1 MSRGH
6 DRERAVRAVMQED
19 GWLAFRAPASLG
31 VADVVALKA
40 GERPRLIEVKST
52 LSPYAHF
59 LPRDRAELLAAGLQA
74 GADVLLAYW
83 PNRGK
88 LRWITSEEWPT

>member
-52 LSPYAHF
+52 QGPYRHF
-59 LPRDRAELLAAGLQA
+59 LPRDRAELLAAALQA
-74 GADVLLAYW
+74 GADAFLAYW
-83 PNRGK
+83 PSRGK
-88 LRWITSEEWPT
+88 LEWIEASEWP